1 MKKGNTSILQKIKS
15 LFDEKMWKFLLVGIL
30 NTLVGN
36 GLSFLLVNLVPW
48 ETFAVGNTGAVNISG
63 GISTVLASIMSYFL
77 NKNFTFRYQGK
88 DRTVALRFA
97 LNIVVCYVIAYN
109 LIGSLAVRILEG
121 QSDWLIK
128 NGSMVLS
135 ACAFVGCN
143 YFGQRF
149 FAFREKEGTEHS
161 DSSEIQ

>member
-1 MKKGNTSILQKIKS
+1 MRHKFKS

-48 ETFAVGNTGAVNISG
+48 ESFAVGNTGAVNISG

-88 DRTVALRFA
+88 DRMVAVRFA
-97 LNIVVCYVIAYN
+97 LNIAICYVIAYN
-109 LIGSLAVRILEG
+109 LLGTLAVRILAN
-121 QSDWLIK
+121 QPDWLVK
-128 NGSMVLS
+128 NGSMVIS

-149 FAFREKEGTEHS
+149 FAFREKDEGTH
-161 DSSEIQ
+161 